1 MIMKSNLQNPDKV
14 FMTDET
20 DSAIMNKTGG
30 KFTSKDV
37 IVDFNPSSADLLSGM
52 DIFVIAEKTP
62 VKHITV
68 CWQIELESDISILA
82 DHFERGY
89 GDLEWRGIVPNRI
102 MPWYFMIHNRKT
114 TDGVG
119 VKTGPNTLC
128 TWQLD
133 QDVLML
139 HLDMRNGSL
148 GTLLQGRKLK
158 AATVISRIGVEG
170 ESPFRATQDFCRI
183 MCENPILP
191 TAPVYGGNNWYYAY
205 GRSSQQK
212 ITEDA
217 AFISSLAEDENR
229 PFMVIDDGWQICRNG
244 DFTGGPWH
252 AGNKDFPDMAG
263 LAADMKKS
271 GVKPGLWIR
280 PLLNCGNN
288 SMSWRMPSN
297 RFLKVECCSEFGC
310 FLDPSVPEVLDLVK
324 TDIERIV
331 GWGYELIKHDFTTYD
346 IFGRW
351 GFDMFDAVTNE
362 NWHFHDRTKTTIE
375 IILSLYRVIR
385 KAAGNTMIIG
395 CNTIGH
401 VGAGLFEIQRTGD
414 DTSGI
419 EWERTRKMGV
429 NTIAF
434 RSAQH
439 NTFFSADA
447 DCVGITENIPWELNE
462 RWLSLVSRSGTPL
475 FVSADP
481 QKVTDE
487 QKEAIKK
494 AFAIAA
500 KPMDTC
506 EPLDFLETTC
516 PTKWR
521 LNGEE
526 YRFRWQL

>member
-1 MIMKSNLQNPDKV
+1 
-14 FMTDET
+14 
-20 DSAIMNKTGG
+20 
-30 KFTSKDV
+30 
-37 IVDFNPSSADLLSGM
+37 
-52 DIFVIAEKTP
+52 
-62 VKHITV
+62 
-68 CWQIELESDISILA
+68 
-82 DHFERGY
+82 
-89 GDLEWRGIVPNRI
+89 
-102 MPWYFMIHNRKT
+102 
-114 TDGVG
+114 
-119 VKTGPNTLC
+119 
-128 TWQLD
+128 
-133 QDVLML
+133 
-139 HLDMRNGSL
+139 
-148 GTLLQGRKLK
+148 
-158 AATVISRIGVEG
+158 
-170 ESPFRATQDFCRI
+170 
-183 MCENPILP
+183 
-191 TAPVYGGNNWYYAY
+191 
-205 GRSSQQK
+205 
-212 ITEDA
+212 
-217 AFISSLAEDENR
+217 
-229 PFMVIDDGWQICRNG
+229 
-244 DFTGGPWH
+244 
-252 AGNKDFPDMAG
+252 
-263 LAADMKKS
+263 
-271 GVKPGLWIR
+271 
-280 PLLNCGNN
+280 
-288 SMSWRMPSN
+288 MSWRMPSN

-481 QKVTDE
+481 QKVTAE